1 MLSAEQLKE
10 YQEWAERVES
20 ELKNNSAWI
29 DRYKSY
35 AVDMLKNK
43 DKFKT
48 NRRRFRQ
55 WSNLHYY
62 LTIGNVEEGKIIFD
76 IRYLGQSVGT
86 LGASLTLKVD
96 KKKNINNHQYFGYPD
111 EIGEFTAPW
120 NEKNGKAKQF
130 RTFFKSDIDRSKLP
144 RQKEHMV
151 ESALYSE
158 MEKKSSSNKT
168 LCYIQPLKFANTRIH
183 MKTPLAASKALYGE
197 VGISMTGGEIDLLC
211 RRRCSATVARLVAI
225 EIKDQN
231 KKEESFDKAM
241 KQAIAYSVF
250 LVKLLQSEARNNWL
264 EIFGMQNQ
272 YQDKIVI
279 EAAVAMPEGETT
291 PSYGGE
297 IIKIGSDE
305 IVLDYIIIKN
315 YDPEKAINDNV
326 AFEHSFSPI
335 YKPKK

>member
-10 YQEWAERVES
+10 YQEWAEKVES
-20 ELKNNSAWI
+20 ELKNNSEWI
-29 DRYKSY
+29 DLYKSY
-35 AVDMLKNK
+35 AIDMLKNK
-43 DKFKT
+43 DKFMT
-48 NRRRFRQ
+48 NRRRFKQ

-62 LTIGNVEEGKIIFD
+62 LTIGNVKKGDINFD

-86 LGASLTLKVD
+86 LHASLTLEVD
-96 KKKNINNHQYFGYPD
+96 KEQNKNNHKYFGYPD
-111 EIGEFTAPW
+111 EIGKFKAPW

-130 RTFFKSDIDRSKLP
+130 RTFFKSGIDSSKLP

-151 ESALYSE
+151 ENALYSE
-158 MEKKSSSNKT
+158 MDKKSSANKT

-183 MKTPLAASKALYGE
+183 MKTALAASKAKSDE
-197 VGISMTGGEIDLLC
+197 VDTSKRGGEIDLLC
-211 RRRCSATVARLVAI
+211 RRKCSATISRLVAI
-225 EIKDQN
+225 EIKDEN
-231 KKEESFDKAM
+231 TEKESFDKAM

-250 LVKLLQSEARNNWL
+250 LVKLLQSEARNYWL

-279 EAAVAMPEGETT
+279 EAAVAMPEGETA

-315 YDPEKAINDNV
+315 YDPKKALNDNV

>member
-62 LTIGNVEEGKIIFD
+62 LTIGNVEEGSIIFD

-86 LGASLTLKVD
+86 LRASLTLKVD
-96 KKKNINNHQYFGYPD
+96 KEQNNNNHDCFAYPD
-111 EIGEFTAPW
+111 EIGAFTAPW

-130 RTFFKSDIDRSKLP
+130 RTFFKSDIDCSKLP

-151 ESALYSE
+151 ENALYSE
-158 MEKKSSSNKT
+158 MEKKSSANKT

-183 MKTPLAASKALYGE
+183 MKTALAASKAKSDE
-197 VGISMTGGEIDLLC
+197 VDTSKRGGEIDLLC
-211 RRRCSATVARLVAI
+211 RRKCSATISRLVAI
-225 EIKDQN
+225 EIKDEN
-231 KKEESFDKAM
+231 TEKESFDKAM

-250 LVKLLQSEARNNWL
+250 LVKLLQSEARNYWL

-279 EAAVAMPEGETT
+279 EAAVAMPEGETA